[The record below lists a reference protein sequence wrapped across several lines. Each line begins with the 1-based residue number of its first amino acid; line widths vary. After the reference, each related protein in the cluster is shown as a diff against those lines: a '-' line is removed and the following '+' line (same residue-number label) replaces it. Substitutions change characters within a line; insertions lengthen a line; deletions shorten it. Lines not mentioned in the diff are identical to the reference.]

1 MTKCMIGICHMQVC
15 AVADASDAEILS
27 VCNRENPSGTSMG
40 WSVVLRSGD
49 GEPVT
54 CEQYVERRHFLVSC

>member
-1 MTKCMIGICHMQVC
+1 MQVC

-40 WSVVLRSGD
+40 WSVVVRSGD
-49 GEPVT
+49 NEPVT